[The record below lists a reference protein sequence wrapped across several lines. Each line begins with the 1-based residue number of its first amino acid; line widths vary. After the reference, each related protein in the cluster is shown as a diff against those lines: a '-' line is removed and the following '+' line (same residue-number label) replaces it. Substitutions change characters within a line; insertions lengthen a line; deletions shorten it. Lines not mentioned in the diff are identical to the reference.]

1 MEKLLDAAGL
11 NPLTAIA
18 FGVALA
24 IIVAVRQMGIAMG
37 AKAAP
42 LPPTRA
48 AEVAAV
54 IVDPT
59 ALNKLTGQVETLNET
74 LSEIV
79 DVGREMVKVNSHM
92 AMEISRCREELRIHR
107 EIRRG

>member
-18 FGVALA
+18 FGIALA

-37 AKAAP
+37 AKASP
-42 LPPTRA
+42 PPPTRG

-54 IVDPT
+54 IVDP
-59 ALNKLTGQVETLNET
+59 AAINSLTEQVEVLNEK
-74 LSEIV
+74 LSDMV
-79 DVGREMVKVNSHM
+79 DVGKDM
-92 AMEISRCREELRIHR
+92 AKNTGFLTTEINRFREELRIHR
-107 EIRRG
+107 EIRRR